1 MSDSI
6 AKIHIFAENL
16 TIYFQEN
23 AENLTILALPAENLT
38 IYFQENAENL
48 TIFTLCR

>member
-1 MSDSI
+1 MC
-6 AKIHIFAENL
+6 KNRLFAENL
-16 TIYFQEN
+16 TIYFHEN